1 MTSEVLAVI
10 AVGGDGAGK
19 TVLLA
24 DFNQETLELVA

>member
-10 AVGGDGAGK
+10 AVGGYGAGK

-24 DFNQETLELVA
+24 DFNPETLEFA